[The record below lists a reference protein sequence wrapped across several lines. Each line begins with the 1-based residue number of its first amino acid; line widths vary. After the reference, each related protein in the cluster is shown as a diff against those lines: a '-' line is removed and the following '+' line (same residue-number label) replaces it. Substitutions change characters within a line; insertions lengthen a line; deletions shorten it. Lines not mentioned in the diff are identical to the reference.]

1 MERKSTLQAYE
12 VLPSQS
18 FKKINTKGKKCENE
32 RQRGNSTFD
41 HENVDT
47 SDPRG
52 PRGRKVTDP
61 TSSAADVCRAGSRA
75 RLFLKDTIWCFPHFP
90 LQPEAG
96 FVFLAVLGLSYCTW
110 DLVPRP
116 GNRPRP
122 RAWGPWGSQ
131 PPPGIPEWGPA
142 LWDGAGR
149 GSPPPCHTSAPGRG
163 S

>member
-1 MERKSTLQAYE
+1 MKCFRHNLLKKSTLRE
-12 VLPSQS
+12 KNV
-18 FKKINTKGKKCENE
+18 KM
-32 RQRGNSTFD
+32 RDRGEIPHLIMRTW
-41 HENVDT
+41 T
-47 SDPRG
+47 P
-52 PRGRKVTDP
+52 P
-61 TSSAADVCRAGSRA
+61 THVG
-75 RLFLKDTIWCFPHFP
+75 
-90 LQPEAG
+90 PEAG
-96 FVFLAVLGLSYCTW
+96 KSQTPQAQQRMSAGRGPEPGFSLRTLFGAFPISHCNQRLVLFFLAVLGLSYCTW

>member
-1 MERKSTLQAYE
+1 MKCFRHNLLKKSTLRE
-12 VLPSQS
+12 KNV
-18 FKKINTKGKKCENE
+18 KM
-32 RQRGNSTFD
+32 RDRGEIPHLIMRTWTPPT
-41 HENVDT
+41 HV
-47 SDPRG
+47 G
-52 PRGRKVTDP
+52 PEDFRGRKVTDP

-75 RLFLKDTIWCFPHFP
+75 RLVLKDTSWCFPHFP